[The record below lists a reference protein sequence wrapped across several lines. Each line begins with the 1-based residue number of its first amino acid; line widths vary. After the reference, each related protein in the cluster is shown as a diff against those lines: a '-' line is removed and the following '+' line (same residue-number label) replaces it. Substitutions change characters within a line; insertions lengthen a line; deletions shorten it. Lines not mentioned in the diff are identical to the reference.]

1 MADLSGAELLLHH
14 PVAVAL
20 RDDRTGVMVA
30 ASVSGEPP
38 RTRLA
43 WIDWRANAI
52 VARLVCPPGRPNRM
66 RPVVATDVRVD
77 QAGIDDRVIAIRAA
91 PGIEA
96 VQVVVADEEQPPPAR
111 VGPDG
116 LVVAR
121 IALRTPVIAVD
132 ALSTAGEAVGRLDA
146 AGIGQLTLTG
156 GRMAGRLGSSH
167 GLAAGFGAGHWAP
180 DLAAAEL
187 EAGFTPR
194 LPAWVPEGLAA
205 GPFHIEPDVSYPAA
219 APSVAVAWG
228 REPQRVLVRQTPGE
242 LAAPAQGGAR
252 SEPVQV
258 GAWAGQLMARGRFA
272 ALVWEADDRAFG
284 VQVVGFDAAGEVAVR
299 VGASL

>member
-1 MADLSGAELLLHH
+1 MADLGGAELLLHH
-14 PVAVAL
+14 SVAVAL
-20 RDDRTGVMVA
+20 QDAHTGVMVA
-30 ASVSGEPP
+30 ASVSGDPP
-38 RTRLA
+38 STRLA

-91 PGIEA
+91 AGIAA
-96 VQVVVADEEQPPPAR
+96 VQVVLGDEEQPEPAN
-111 VGPDG
+111 VGQEG
-116 LVVAR
+116 LVLAR
-121 IALRTPVIAVD
+121 IGMRTPVIAVD
-132 ALSTAGEAVGRLDA
+132 ALSAAGEAVGRLDA
-146 AGIGQLTLTG
+146 AGIGQLMLTG
-156 GRMAGRLGSSH
+156 GRMTGRLGSSH

-194 LPAWVPEGLAA
+194 LPAWLPEGLEA
-205 GPFHIEPDVSYPAA
+205 GQFHIEPDVSYPAA
-219 APSVAVAWG
+219 APSVAIAWG

-242 LAAPAQGGAR
+242 LAGPAQGGAR
-252 SEPVQV
+252 SEPVAV
-258 GAWAGQLMARGRFA
+258 GHWTGELMARGRFA
-272 ALVWEADDRAFG
+272 ALVWEAEDRAFG
-284 VQVVGFDAAGEVAVR
+284 VQVVGFDAPGEVAVR